1 MTKKIRYIK
10 NKVHIILVRGTAIKI
25 NNFND
30 NRINNRSPVKKSKTC
45 NEENINRLNLGYCYN
60 DKVQNH
66 LGNVLETINEI
77 SNFKVD
83 SSEISDKEDD
93 NNDDNNNK
101 NDNNNNATN
110 NENNRKKKLI
120 LTIKKGFWI

>member
-1 MTKKIRYIK
+1 M
-10 NKVHIILVRGTAIKI
+10 TAIKI

-30 NRINNRSPVKKSKTC
+30 NRINNRSPVKKSKKS
-45 NEENINRLNLGYCYN
+45 NKENINRLNLDYCYN
-60 DKVQNH
+60 DKVKNH

-93 NNDDNNNK
+93 NNDNNNNK
-101 NDNNNNATN
+101 NDNNNNNNAIK

-120 LTIKKGFWI
+120 LIIKKGFWI